1 MVVTDTPIRVLL
13 AGGGTGGHLYPAL
26 RLAEGLRAHA
36 RHLGLPPPD
45 IAFVGNPDGLEGRVL
60 SGREELYPLRLQG
73 FHRGSVV
80 DMVKENS
87 AFFWLLL
94 RGYMQSR
101 RILRYFKPDVVV
113 GTGGYVSGPPL
124 YAATRKKIP
133 TLIQEQNSYP
143 GITTRLLAGRVDE
156 VHIHYQEAAD
166 YLKTKRPVR
175 PTGNPVRALDTA
187 IPRDEAKRRLGFDP
201 ARNLLTVIGGSQGA
215 EPINRHLAQTLDWYG
230 DQEPLSLLWQ
240 CGTRHVDKYQS
251 LQSGTDSI
259 RIQGFLDNMDV
270 VYAASDLVIARAGA
284 LTLSELALAGNPAIL
299 IPLPTAAANH
309 QEINATSYAREG
321 AAEVIAQEDLPSGA
335 LEEAVANLLQSP
347 DRLAEMTDRA
357 RAQARPNATEELV
370 QAIYR
375 LAEESIHVSEI

>member
-1 MVVTDTPIRVLL
+1 MVVTNTSIRVLL

-36 RHLGLPPPD
+36 RHLGLPPPE

-60 SGREELYPLRLQG
+60 GGREELYPLRLQG
-73 FHRGSVV
+73 FHRGSVL

-94 RGYMQSR
+94 RGYLQSL

-124 YAATRKKIP
+124 YAATRKNIP

-156 VHIHYQEAAD
+156 VHVHYREAAD

-175 PTGNPVRALDTA
+175 PTGNPVRALDA
-187 IPRDEAKRRLGFDP
+187 DIPREEAKRRLGFDP
-201 ARNLLTVIGGSQGA
+201 GRYLLTVIGGSQGA
-215 EPINRHLAQTLDWYG
+215 EPINRHLAQTLDWYR
-230 DQEPLSLLWQ
+230 DQERLSLLWQ
-240 CGTRHVDKYQS
+240 CGARNVEKYQS
-251 LQSGTDSI
+251 LQTGEAAI
-259 RIQGFLDNMDV
+259 RIRGFLENMDE
-270 VYAASDLVIARAGA
+270 VYAATDLVIARAGA
-284 LTLSELALAGNPAIL
+284 LTLSELALAGKPAIL

-321 AAEVIAQEDLPSGA
+321 AAEVIAQQDLPSGA
-335 LEEAVANLLQSP
+335 LEEAIDTLFRSP
-347 DRLAEMTDRA
+347 DRLADMAVRA
-357 RAQARPNATEELV
+357 REQARPNATEELV
-370 QAIYR
+370 RAIYT
-375 LAEESIHVSEI
+375 LAEESLHVSEV